1 MAFITVCTMAFSLVM
16 LGVFLMISF
25 NLSQLSEYVTSK
37 IEIRVFLKETLT
49 VREVQQFQRELQQEP
64 HVDSV
69 TFVNRDRAWRQFK
82 NDYESLHL
90 ANYLDQNP
98 LPHMFKVS
106 LTDNEFIIPVGE
118 QIQNRRQKVEK
129 VFYGGDVAGRI
140 HQFSKFIRWFG
151 LGLGSVLTLF
161 TLLIIVNTIRLTI
174 MSRQTEIS
182 IMKLVGAT
190 DRFISGPFLIE
201 GCLFG
206 VFGAL
211 FSVAFLN
218 SVYVFG
224 TQFVLQKMPFV
235 PVLLEASEMRS
246 VYVILGI
253 LGVLLGV
260 LGARISVSKSLKVTI

>member
-1 MAFITVCTMAFSLVM
+1 
-16 LGVFLMISF
+16 
-25 NLSQLSEYVTSK
+25 
-37 IEIRVFLKETLT
+37 
-49 VREVQQFQRELQQEP
+49 
-64 HVDSV
+64 
-69 TFVNRDRAWRQFK
+69 
-82 NDYESLHL
+82 
-90 ANYLDQNP
+90 
-98 LPHMFKVS
+98 
-106 LTDNEFIIPVGE
+106 
-118 QIQNRRQKVEK
+118 
-129 VFYGGDVAGRI
+129 VAGRI